1 MSPYIF
7 LIVGGALLLILI
19 MWFISTQRSLAM
31 LDENINNA
39 MSQIGVQLS
48 SRWDALSSLLDLTKG
63 YAAHEYNT
71 LSETIK
77 ARRPITAES
86 STQEAAAQDN
96 MLIQAMGRI
105 MAVAEQY
112 PNLRADQS
120 YQKTMDSVNQYEGMV
135 RQSRL
140 VYNDSVTKLNRRIR
154 MFPTSAIA
162 GILGFSKRDYLE
174 TQEGKADMPGMK

>member
-1 MSPYIF
+1 MLPFIMT
-7 LIVGGALLLILI
+7 GAILVI
-19 MWFISTQRSLAM
+19 LVLWFISTQRALAM

-48 SRWDALSSLLDLTKG
+48 SRWDALSALLDLTKG
-63 YAAHEYNT
+63 YAEHEYNT

-77 ARRPITAES
+77 ARRPVTADS
-86 STQEAAAQDN
+86 SAKDAAEQEN
-96 MLIQAMGRI
+96 LLIGAMSRI

-112 PNLRADQS
+112 PTLKADAS

-140 VYNDSVTKLNRRIR
+140 IYNDSVTKLNRRIR
-154 MFPTSAIA
+154 MFPTSLVA
-162 GILGFSKRDYLE
+162 GMLGFAKRDYLE
-174 TQEGKADMPGMK
+174 ANETKADMPSMK

>member
-1 MSPYIF
+1 MMPYI
-7 LIVGGALLLILI
+7 IVGVALAVVV
-19 MWFISTQRSLAM
+19 MWFISAQRTLAM

-48 SRWDALSSLLDLTKG
+48 SRWDALTALLDLTKG
-63 YAAHEYNT
+63 YAEYEYKT

-77 ARRPITAES
+77 ARRPITADS
-86 STQEAAAQDN
+86 SAKEAAAQDN
-96 MLIQAMGRI
+96 MITQAMGRI

-112 PNLRADQS
+112 PTLKADAS

-140 VYNDSVTKLNRRIR
+140 IYNDSVTKLNRQIR
-154 MFPTSAIA
+154 MFPTSMVA
-162 GILGFSKRDYLE
+162 GMLGFGKRDYLE
-174 TQEGKADMPGMK
+174 AQEGKADMPSMK